1 VTNVS
6 GRAKNARNANEWP
19 SSKRTFCVS
28 VCVDAEAPCDGASFL
43 LDLLFTGGSLAVG
56 LLHGNR
62 CGSDP
67 QCSCHALSNWAKR
80 KSKFTKKFQIKAES
94 MEYFEPR
101 SVSEALSV
109 LAKHGA
115 EAKIIA
121 GGTDVMVDI
130 KFKEEPGG
138 LVNIKKIPGLSGISG
153 NGAGVRIGPLTTIR
167 EIETSALVRDKLP
180 VLWEAAHQFASL
192 QVRNTATIG
201 GNICRA
207 SPSGETLAPLL
218 VLDAKAKL
226 VFSDGEKIIPFTSFF
241 QGPGKSS
248 AGNNGLLT
256 EIEISYPPA
265 NSKGAYL
272 KHAVR
277 GAMDIAM
284 VGVAVLM
291 TTDSGKNNVQDVR
304 IGLGAVA
311 PTPVRAAKA
320 EALLRGKPLT
330 ASLVR
335 EAAALAAS
343 ESSPI
348 DDQRSSAEYRR
359 WIVEALTRKGLEQ
372 TWKAAAGKEI
382 G

>member
-1 VTNVS
+1 
-6 GRAKNARNANEWP
+6 
-19 SSKRTFCVS
+19 
-28 VCVDAEAPCDGASFL
+28 
-43 LDLLFTGGSLAVG
+43 
-56 LLHGNR
+56 
-62 CGSDP
+62 
-67 QCSCHALSNWAKR
+67 
-80 KSKFTKKFQIKAES
+80 
-94 MEYFEPR
+94 
-101 SVSEALSV
+101 
-109 LAKHGA
+109 
-115 EAKIIA
+115 
-121 GGTDVMVDI
+121 MVDI

-138 LVNIKKIPGLSGISG
+138 LVNIKKIPGLSGISE

-226 VFSDGEKIIPFTSFF
+226 AFGDGEKSVPFTSFF

-248 AGNNGLLT
+248 AGSNGLLT

-265 NSKGAYL
+265 NSKGVYL

-291 TTDSGKNNVQDVR
+291 TPDSGKNIIQDVR

-320 EALLRGKPLT
+320 EALLRDKPLT
-330 ASLVR
+330 ASLLR

-348 DDQRSSAEYRR
+348 NDQRSSAEYRR
-359 WIVEALTRKGLEQ
+359 WIVEALTRQGLEQ

-382 G
+382 GS